1 MEFERPN
8 KINITKNK
16 DKNIKI
22 MKIDIFAEKEKSL
35 ALKTVD
41 QTNQFQK
48 MLKMTSSRVN

>member
-1 MEFERPN
+1 
-8 KINITKNK
+8 
-16 DKNIKI
+16 

-48 MLKMTSSRVN
+48 MLKMTSSRIN